1 MTQNKGY
8 CIMLH
13 EIYCDQFHQKHT
25 IFNSGLSV
33 VLGTNTGDNS
43 IGKSTFLLIVDYVL
57 GGSTYATMTD
67 IIENV
72 GPHDIFFSFIFG
84 TDSYKF
90 CRNSIQAHT
99 VWKCNENYEKIESI
113 SLEDYCKWLDSKYEI
128 TLPEL
133 SFRDA
138 IGRYVRVYGKNNCDE
153 KRPLHYIAT
162 EKAEKACFA
171 LLKLFDAYFPLKEA
185 EIEAHRSESELSA
198 YKRAQSL
205 QFIAKITKK
214 VFKQNQKAIDR
225 ISEEIRVLSLG
236 LERGLLDVDAAA
248 SEQAVYV
255 KKLLSRARRARSKIQ
270 AQYNVLDEN
279 GNYSFSKITDTFSDL
294 QRFFPDAAIA
304 ELQEIEEFHRTIS
317 SIFKSELSA
326 ERTKVAKEL
335 AEYDKI
341 ICEYE
346 SQLQELIQDP
356 RLSKVILTQHSD
368 LLHEKDR
375 MQKENDAYVKLQQL
389 KSERDADAER
399 LLKIKQQQLAVI
411 SNQLNDEMSKLN
423 DSIYEGSY
431 HAPVLDFTENGY
443 IFFTPDD
450 TGTGIAYK
458 GLVVYDLAVLKLTKL
473 PILVHDSV
481 VLKQISD
488 DAIERIVGLYSSCG
502 KQVIIAL
509 DKQDSYSEKT
519 TRLLN
524 DAAVLKLSNNGEE
537 LFGRSWG

>member
-1 MTQNKGY
+1 M
-8 CIMLH
+8 
-13 EIYCDQFHQKHT
+13 
-25 IFNSGLSV
+25 
-33 VLGTNTGDNS
+33 
-43 IGKSTFLLIVDYVL
+43 LIVDYVL

-67 IIENV
+67 IISNV

-84 TDSYKF
+84 EENYKF

-99 VWKCNENYEKIESI
+99 VWKCNEKYEKIEAI
-113 SLEDYCKWLDSKYEI
+113 GLENYCKWLDSKYEI

-153 KRPLHYIAT
+153 KHPLHYVAT

-171 LLKLFDAYFPLKEA
+171 LLKLFDAYSPLKEA
-185 EIEAHRSESELSA
+185 ETEAHLSESELST
-198 YKRAQSL
+198 YKKAQSL
-205 QFIAKITKK
+205 QFIAKITKRT
-214 VFKQNQKAIDR
+214 FTQNQKAIER
-225 ISEEIRVLSLG
+225 ISEQLQALSSG
-236 LERGLLDVDAAA
+236 LERGLLDVDAVA

-270 AQYNVLDEN
+270 ARYNVLDEN
-279 GNYSFSKITDTFSDL
+279 GNYSFSKVTDTFTDL
-294 QRFFPDAAIA
+294 QRFFPDAAIT

-317 SIFKSELSA
+317 SIFKSELRA
-326 ERTKVAKEL
+326 ERSKVAKEL

-341 ICEYE
+341 IGEYE
-346 SQLQELIQDP
+346 SQLQELIRNP
-356 RLSKVILTQHSD
+356 NLSKVILTQHTD
-368 LLHEKDR
+368 LLREKDR
-375 MQKENDAYVKLQQL
+375 MQKENDAFMKLQQL

-399 LLKIKQQQLAVI
+399 LLKIKQQQLAII
-411 SNQLNDEMSKLN
+411 SHQLNDEMSKLN

-431 HAPVLDFTENGY
+431 NAPVLDFTENGY

-450 TGTGIAYK
+450 TSTGIAYK
-458 GLVVYDLAVLKLTKL
+458 GLVVYDIAVLGLTKL
-473 PILVHDSV
+473 PILVHDSI

-488 DAIERIVGLYSSCG
+488 DAIERIIELYSSCG

-519 TRLLN
+519 AHLLN